1 MTAWFRTPVIVRT
14 SRALARIGARRMAT
28 MIIVQHDGALEWSD
42 TNECAMGR
50 AMDTV
55 EVPADALAQQSDLL
69 DRLFALAFDRLGLQT
84 LELRVRPYA
93 EGAEVCS
100 HPLLPHCRS

>member
-1 MTAWFRTPVIVRT
+1 MTASFRTPVIVRT
-14 SRALARIGARRMAT
+14 SRTLARIGVRRMAA
-28 MIIVQHDGALEWSD
+28 MIILQHDGALEWSG
-42 TNECAMGR
+42 TSECAMGR
-50 AMDTV
+50 TIDTI

-93 EGAEVCS
+93 EGAEACS
-100 HPLLPHCRS
+100 